1 MGLLDGKVAI
11 VTGAGG
17 GLGRAHAML
26 LAAHGAS
33 VVVNDLGGARDG
45 TGSST
50 SMADTVVDEI
60 KAAGGKAAA
69 TYGSVTDD
77 AAAAAMV
84 KCAVDNFG
92 RLDILINNAGIL
104 RDRSFKN
111 MTDAEWD
118 AVIDVHLLGCQIA
131 AAQVYMTDAEW
142 DAVID
147 VHLRGSYLATKHAWA
162 QMLEQGEGG
171 RIIMTSSTSG
181 LIGNFGQANYG
192 AAKAGMAGFMRVLA
206 LEGVKYG
213 ITVNVLAPAALSR
226 MTEDL
231 MPESEETAVRM
242 APEKVSP
249 TVAWLCTDAAA
260 KVTGRQFCVSGNR
273 TTLLSWQYDVLAE
286 KDAMDGPW
294 SVEAIGEQIEASME
308 RWPKLLKPME
318 V

>member
-1 MGLLDGKVAI
+1 
-11 VTGAGG
+11 
-17 GLGRAHAML
+17 
-26 LAAHGAS
+26 
-33 VVVNDLGGARDG
+33 
-45 TGSST
+45 
-50 SMADTVVDEI
+50 
-60 KAAGGKAAA
+60 
-69 TYGSVTDD
+69 VTDD
-77 AAAAAMV
+77 AAAAAMIQ
-84 KCAVDNFG
+84 CAVDNFG

-111 MTDAEWD
+111 MTD
-118 AVIDVHLLGCQIA
+118 G
-131 AAQVYMTDAEW
+131 EW

-147 VHLRGSYLATKHAWA
+147 VHLRGSYLATKHAWQ
-162 QMLEQGEGG
+162 QMLTQGEGG

-192 AAKAGMAGFMRVLA
+192 AAKAGVAGFMRVLA
-206 LEGVKYG
+206 LEGMKYG

-286 KDAMDGPW
+286 KDSMSEPW
-294 SVEAIGEQIEASME
+294 TVEAIGEQIEASMDN
-308 RWPKLLKPME
+308 WPKLLKPME

>member
-1 MGLLDGKVAI
+1 MGLLEGKVAI

-17 GLGRAHAML
+17 GLGRAHALL
-26 LAAHGAS
+26 LAEHGAC

-45 TGSST
+45 TGSSN
-50 SMADTVVDEI
+50 SMADSVVEEI
-60 KAAGGKAAA
+60 RNAGGQAAA
-69 TYGSVTDD
+69 TYGSVTEDD
-77 AAAAAMV
+77 AAKAMV
-84 KCAVDNFG
+84 QCAVDNFG

-118 AVIDVHLLGCQIA
+118 AVI
-131 AAQVYMTDAEW
+131 E
-142 DAVID
+142 
-147 VHLRGSYLATKHAWA
+147 VHLRGAYLVTKHSWQ
-162 QMLEQGEGG
+162 QMLTQGDGG

-192 AAKAGMAGFMRVLA
+192 AAKAGLAGFMRVLA
-206 LEGVKYG
+206 LEGIKFG

-286 KDAMDGPW
+286 RDSSDEPW
-294 SVEAIGEQIEASME
+294 TVEAIGEQIEASMDS
-308 RWPKLLKPME
+308 WPKLLKPME

>member
-1 MGLLDGKVAI
+1 MADSVVEEI
-11 VTGAGG
+11 RNAGG
-17 GLGRAHAML
+17 Q
-26 LAAHGAS
+26 
-33 VVVNDLGGARDG
+33 
-45 TGSST
+45 
-50 SMADTVVDEI
+50 
-60 KAAGGKAAA
+60 AAA
-69 TYGSVTDD
+69 TYGSVTEDD
-77 AAAAAMV
+77 AAKAMV
-84 KCAVDNFG
+84 QCAVDNFG

-118 AVIDVHLLGCQIA
+118 AVI
-131 AAQVYMTDAEW
+131 E
-142 DAVID
+142 
-147 VHLRGSYLATKHAWA
+147 VHLRGAYLVTKHSWQ
-162 QMLEQGEGG
+162 QMLTQGDGG

-192 AAKAGMAGFMRVLA
+192 AAKAGLAGFMRVLA
-206 LEGVKYG
+206 LEGIKYG

-286 KDAMDGPW
+286 RDSSDEPW
-294 SVEAIGEQIEASME
+294 TVEAIGEQIEASMDS
-308 RWPKLLKPME
+308 WPKLLKPME